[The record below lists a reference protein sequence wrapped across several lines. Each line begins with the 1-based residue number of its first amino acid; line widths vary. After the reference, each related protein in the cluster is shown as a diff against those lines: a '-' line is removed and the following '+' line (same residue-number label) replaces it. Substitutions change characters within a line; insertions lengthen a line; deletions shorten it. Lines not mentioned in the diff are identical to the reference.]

1 MDIVHCWIAIF
12 ECVLFSQFLTWV
24 ITGMAADLG
33 NPVKMASGQVGDRR
47 GCVGGYE
54 GSDGRHGHHSM
65 FTLSF
70 SHCVPD

>member
-1 MDIVHCWIAIF
+1 
-12 ECVLFSQFLTWV
+12 
-24 ITGMAADLG
+24 MAADLG
-33 NPVKMASGQVGDRR
+33 NPVKMASGQVATYVGDRP

>member
-1 MDIVHCWIAIF
+1 
-12 ECVLFSQFLTWV
+12 
-24 ITGMAADLG
+24 MAADMG

-47 GCVGGYE
+47 GCVEGYE

-70 SHCVPD
+70 SHCVPDE

>member
-1 MDIVHCWIAIF
+1 
-12 ECVLFSQFLTWV
+12 
-24 ITGMAADLG
+24 MAADLG
-33 NPVKMASGQVGDRR
+33 NPVKMASGQVVVLC